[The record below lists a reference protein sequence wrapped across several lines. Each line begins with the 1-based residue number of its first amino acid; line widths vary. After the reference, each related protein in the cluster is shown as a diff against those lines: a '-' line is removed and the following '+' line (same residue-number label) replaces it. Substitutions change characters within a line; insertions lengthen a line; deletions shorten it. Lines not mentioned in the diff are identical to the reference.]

1 MKQFKKRN
9 WAFYLF
15 MFGVFTVA
23 FFLVDWLIDKH
34 EAGYAV
40 VSGII
45 SGIIMTVL
53 WWFFDQAHEKI
64 KQSSE
69 EDVVYRKHNAK

>member
-1 MKQFKKRN
+1 MKQFKKKN

-40 VSGII
+40 VRELLA
-45 SGIIMTVL
+45 V
-53 WWFFDQAHEKI
+53 
-64 KQSSE
+64 
-69 EDVVYRKHNAK
+69 